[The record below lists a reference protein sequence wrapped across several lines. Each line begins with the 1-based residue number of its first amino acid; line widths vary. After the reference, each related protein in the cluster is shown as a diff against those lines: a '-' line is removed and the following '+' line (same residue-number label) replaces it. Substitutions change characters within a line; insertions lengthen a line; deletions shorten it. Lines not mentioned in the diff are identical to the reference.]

1 LSQPT
6 QAAALLAP
14 VGQNSLYLQGT
25 ALPTALQQTDLYG
38 QSASMSAAYRN
49 LFAPPPAQPNT
60 IMVSSATSSLMSAAI
75 KPAAQHLYRKSR
87 LDKLLIC
94 LLYFYRVM
102 RSYNKLS
109 RYCHDVRLSVC
120 LGVTVWCILARI

>member
-1 LSQPT
+1 MLQFLHNAPSQNLCCCQYGQAYGYNLSQPT

-38 QSASMSAAYRN
+38 PSASTLAAYRN

-60 IMVSSATSSLMSAAI
+60 IMVSSATSSLMSAGV
-75 KPAAQHLYRKSR
+75 KPAAQHLYRE
-87 LDKLLIC
+87 LD
-94 LLYFYRVM
+94 FV
-102 RSYNKLS
+102 N
-109 RYCHDVRLSVC
+109 
-120 LGVTVWCILARI
+120 